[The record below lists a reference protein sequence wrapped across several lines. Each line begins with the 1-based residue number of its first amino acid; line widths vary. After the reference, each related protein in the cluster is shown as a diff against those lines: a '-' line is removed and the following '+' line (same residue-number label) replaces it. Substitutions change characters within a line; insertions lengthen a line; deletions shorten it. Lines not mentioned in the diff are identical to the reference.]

1 MIWLNWRA
9 WQSAEKSDRRVEGI
23 VFKAHQ
29 LGLSLRTAAMKS
41 KNSSRPIQGKPALN
55 GDYEARVLRP
65 DDDHIGPPA

>member
-1 MIWLNWRA
+1 
-9 WQSAEKSDRRVEGI
+9 
-23 VFKAHQ
+23 
-29 LGLSLRTAAMKS
+29 MKS